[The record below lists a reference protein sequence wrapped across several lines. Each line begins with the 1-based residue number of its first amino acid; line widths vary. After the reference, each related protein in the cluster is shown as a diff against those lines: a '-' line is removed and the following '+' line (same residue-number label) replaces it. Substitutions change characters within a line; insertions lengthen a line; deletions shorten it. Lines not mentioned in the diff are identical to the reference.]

1 LIAQGVDV
9 SELIID
15 ATAVPVNI
23 KFPQDTHL
31 LNQSHLDLEKMI
43 DDLCKQLTV
52 KPPRTYKRTA
62 QKEWNNFSRHLKQQ
76 RKHRRTII
84 QHQLQYIKRD
94 LRYVKELRA
103 QSGQLTDWQTQ
114 RLETIQKVYEQQSYM
129 FEHQIHQVADRIVS
143 LDQPFIRP
151 IKRGKAKQPTE
162 FGAEIDLSMTSG
174 ILELKRFD
182 FNNFH
187 ESMDLEA
194 AVDHHWDLYGQ
205 YPTRVLVDKI
215 YRTRANRAYCEA
227 RDIEIPGS
235 KPGRPPK
242 HPDPAKKKAMIE
254 AENRR
259 GAIERRISYLKFQ
272 SWLSLVKAKRIESI
286 AVTVDFAIVSANLDL
301 LLAFFGVPILIGVRD
316 GPKTI
321 TILYRMMD
329 SQAKL
334 AG

>member
-1 LIAQGVDV
+1 MIAQGVDV

-129 FEHQIHQVADRIVS
+129 FEHQMHQVADRIVS
-143 LDQPFIRP
+143 PLSGQSSGAKPNSQPN
-151 IKRGKAKQPTE
+151 
-162 FGAEIDLSMTSG
+162 S
-174 ILELKRFD
+174 ELK
-182 FNNFH
+182 
-187 ESMDLEA
+187 LI
-194 AVDHHWDLYGQ
+194 
-205 YPTRVLVDKI
+205 YP
-215 YRTRANRAYCEA
+215 
-227 RDIEIPGS
+227 
-235 KPGRPPK
+235 
-242 HPDPAKKKAMIE
+242 
-254 AENRR
+254 
-259 GAIERRISYLKFQ
+259 
-272 SWLSLVKAKRIESI
+272 
-286 AVTVDFAIVSANLDL
+286 
-301 LLAFFGVPILIGVRD
+301 
-316 GPKTI
+316 
-321 TILYRMMD
+321 
-329 SQAKL
+329 
-334 AG
+334 